1 MRRLR
6 EFYCVS
12 NCIGLSSPEKEE
24 KSVMLAGRTKAVN
37 AGFNCSAQEF
47 SVIHI
52 VYNFK
57 KIELNACVY
66 VQGPKVA
73 VCCQSYPNLLVSE
86 PQVRADCVKKNTMKA
101 ADLEVVHNDY
111 IFNK

>member
-37 AGFNCSAQEF
+37 AGFNCSIQEF
-47 SVIHI
+47 SVICT
-52 VYNFK
+52 V
-57 KIELNACVY
+57 
-66 VQGPKVA
+66 
-73 VCCQSYPNLLVSE
+73 
-86 PQVRADCVKKNTMKA
+86 
-101 ADLEVVHNDY
+101 
-111 IFNK
+111 